1 MKSGIYV
8 LKFDSGYTYI
18 GKSVDINARYKQHLN
33 SLRRGNHTAELQA
46 HYKVWG
52 IPRCEVLELCHP
64 DHLDVLERSWIS
76 RGVNLL
82 NSLYPDVPEHDL
94 WIRRYSGVLENST
107 GSVVKYMSETQT
119 ELKNLRDEGVVLP
132 GELDRLRDLELE
144 VASLRAYKSRS
155 WWYKLW
161 N

>member
-1 MKSGIYV
+1 
-8 LKFDSGYTYI
+8 
-18 GKSVDINARYKQHLN
+18 
-33 SLRRGNHTAELQA
+33 
-46 HYKVWG
+46 
-52 IPRCEVLELCHP
+52 
-64 DHLDVLERSWIS
+64 
-76 RGVNLL
+76 
-82 NSLYPDVPEHDL
+82 
-94 WIRRYSGVLENST
+94 
-107 GSVVKYMSETQT
+107 MSETQT

>member
-1 MKSGIYV
+1 
-8 LKFDSGYTYI
+8 
-18 GKSVDINARYKQHLN
+18 
-33 SLRRGNHTAELQA
+33 
-46 HYKVWG
+46 
-52 IPRCEVLELCHP
+52 
-64 DHLDVLERSWIS
+64 
-76 RGVNLL
+76 
-82 NSLYPDVPEHDL
+82 LYPDAPEHDL

-107 GSVVKYMSETQT
+107 GSLLKYMSETQT

-144 VASLRAYKSRS
+144 VASLRAYKSSS